1 MAQMFGQPLV
11 VWAAKAPVQQAVQLG
26 LQAPGGHR
34 QTMWGN
40 LTLLVAITQP
50 EAVLQQ
56 HFHRHR
62 ELGSRWG
69 YLDHLPTP
77 PDQMLQAALMQ
88 GLRKPVETPRSV
100 MQQKP
105 GVVCSQNCRGLC
117 RSALCNC

>member
-1 MAQMFGQPLV
+1 
-11 VWAAKAPVQQAVQLG
+11 
-26 LQAPGGHR
+26 
-34 QTMWGN
+34 
-40 LTLLVAITQP
+40 VAITQP

-105 GVVCSQNCRGLC
+105 GVVCSQNCRRLGLPAM
-117 RSALCNC
+117 RFNHVNGDLLAQQNP